1 MDWLFFAVIGV
12 LMAAAIAIRRKVNN
26 PDNAF
31 GQWYQAR
38 VHPRLMQAGKV
49 VMVLTVAVWFII
61 YFTASDEDRGSLS
74 DLLKSFTQ
82 TFEPSSGATGTTG
95 GNKDRP

>member
-12 LMAAAIAIRRKVNN
+12 LMAAAIVIRRKVND

-49 VMVLTVAVWFII
+49 VMVLTVAIWFII
-61 YFTASDEDRGSLS
+61 YLS
-74 DLLKSFTQ
+74 APDDGPSTLGDLFREI
-82 TFEPSSGATGTTG
+82 FPSSGESG
-95 GNKDRP
+95 GKVAP